1 MLTLET
7 KKDKNRLV
15 PVFFISRILMI
26 FAVCL
31 FLGSCKS
38 KTDWRDNYNK
48 NKTSSKNTVKKTVVE
63 KPNSINDFAKLL
75 DTDISAL
82 ENKKLYQFIIAWYGT
97 PYQYG
102 GQTSDGIDCSAFT
115 NVLYKEIYKKQLP
128 RSSKDIAEETNR
140 KYAKDLQEGDLVF
153 FAFGKS
159 KTINH
164 VGVYLHNNKFVHAST
179 SKGVIISDLTE
190 PWYNDYLVKCGELK

>member
-1 MLTLET
+1 
-7 KKDKNRLV
+7 
-15 PVFFISRILMI
+15 MI

-75 DTDISAL
+75 DTDISVL
-82 ENKKLYQFIIAWYGT
+82 ENKKLYQFIINWYGT

-159 KTINH
+159 RTINH

-190 PWYNDYLVKCGELK
+190 PWYNDYLVKCGSLK